1 MDPNLNLTRRD
12 KSSSHV
18 REPGRIYQ
26 AVVTSVRD
34 DGRVSIKIPMLG
46 LDAGPIM
53 PLDTTPSKRLSINDA
68 VSCMFSDMY
77 NSSLIIIGTSTQKA
91 DQYAPFESGVTRYQN
106 VAARNTVEV
115 SPSEGR
121 VVYLLDTDELQVY
134 NGTEWIT
141 VIDTGNSENIT
152 ASTLVATSA
161 SIGTLTVTGPSTLTV
176 IGSSNL
182 SSNTTIGTIT
192 PTELGYLDGVTS
204 GIQAQINLKAPS
216 ASPTF
221 TGVPAAPTASAGTN
235 TTQLAT
241 TEFVGAAVSVGMPT
255 GAIISFAGSAAP
267 TGWLLC
273 DGGSSGILRTT
284 YAALF
289 AVIGTTYG
297 AGDNSTTFN
306 VPDLR
311 GRVVAGKD
319 NMGGISANRLSASVS
334 GVTGTTLGA
343 VGGSQS
349 LTSHNHLQ
357 NSHNHVQDQH
367 SHTVPAHN
375 HGQTGHSH
383 SVGLTGTT
391 TFAAAGHTHAG
402 QGTLH
407 AAIGATNGDTAR
419 IGYIAGGVYADPST
433 YSIRATVGTR
443 LDGQAFN
450 HNTPVYGSTGG
461 NSANATVGVSES
473 SVNANIQEVAAV
485 VLNSIPATVGGTTN
499 QAQTATN
506 IATGAGA
513 SENVQPTI
521 ILNYIIKA

>member
-91 DQYAPFESGVTRYQN
+91 DQYAPFESGITRYQN
-106 VAARNTVEV
+106 VAARNAAEV

-152 ASTLVATSA
+152 ASTIAV
-161 SIGTLTVTGPSTLTV
+161 GTLTVST
-176 IGSSNL
+176 SA
-182 SSNTTIGTIT
+182 TIGDVSA
-192 PTELGYLDGVTS
+192 TEINYLNGVTS
-204 GIQAQINLKAPS
+204 NIQTQIDSKAPS
-216 ASPTF
+216 ASPSF
-221 TGVPAAPTASAGTN
+221 TGVPLAPTASAGTN

-241 TEFVGAAVSVGMPT
+241 TAFVGAAVSVGMPT
-255 GAIISFAGSAAP
+255 GAIIPFAGSTAP

-273 DGGSSGILRTT
+273 DGGSTGLLRTT

-297 AGDNSTTFN
+297 SGDGSTTFN

-319 NMGGISANRLSASVS
+319 NMGGVAANRITSAIS

-349 LTSHNHLQ
+349 LTSHNHTQ

-375 HGQTGHSH
+375 HVQTNHTHSN
-383 SVGLTGTT
+383 SLTGTT
-391 TFAAAGHTHAG
+391 TFAADGHTHAG
-402 QGTLH
+402 QGTL
-407 AAIGATNGDTAR
+407 AAAVGATNDSTNR
-419 IGYIAGGVYADPST
+419 IGHIAGSVISGAST
-433 YSIRATVGTR
+433 YSLQGTSA
-443 LDGQAFN
+443 LNGQSFN
-450 HNTPVYGSTGG
+450 HNSPVYGSTGG
-461 NSANATVGVSES
+461 NNVSATVGIS
-473 SVNANIQEVAAV
+473 NAGTTANLQDAPAV
-485 VLNSIPATVGGTTN
+485 TLGSIPATVGGTTN
-499 QAQTATN
+499 QATTATN
-506 IATGAGA
+506 NSTGAGS

-521 ILNYIIKA
+521 ILNYIIKV

>member
-106 VAARNTVEV
+106 VAARNAVEV

-121 VVYLLDTDELQVY
+121 VVYLLDTDELQIY

-152 ASTLVATSA
+152 VSTLVATTA
-161 SIGTLTVTGPSTLTV
+161 SVGTLTVTGPSTLTV

-204 GIQAQINLKAPS
+204 GIQAQINSKAPS

-255 GAIISFAGSAAP
+255 GAIIPFAGSTAP

-273 DGGSSGILRTT
+273 DGGSTGVFRTT

-297 AGDNSTTFN
+297 SGDGSTTFN

-319 NMGGISANRLSASVS
+319 NMGGVAANRLSASVS

-343 VGGSQS
+343 SGGSQS
-349 LTSHNHLQ
+349 LTSHNHTQ
-357 NSHNHVQDQH
+357 NSHNHTQD
-367 SHTVPAHN
+367 SHN
-375 HGQTGHSH
+375 HTQNSHNHTQDAHAHSNSLSSNTVAASGHVHGSG
-383 SVGLTGTT
+383 GL
-391 TFAAAGHTHAG
+391 
-402 QGTLH
+402 L
-407 AAIGATNGDTAR
+407 AAIGATSGSINR
-419 IGYIAGGVYADPST
+419 IGYVAGGISSGPFAT
-433 YSIRATVGTR
+433 YTVQGTFS
-443 LDGQAFN
+443 GAGETFS
-450 HNTPVYGSTGG
+450 HNTPVYGNTGAP
-461 NSANATVGVSES
+461 NADSVVAISNANAT
-473 SVNANIQEVAAV
+473 A
-485 VLNSIPATVGGTTN
+485 TN
-499 QAQTATN
+499 QAQTASNIATTATN
-506 IATGAGA
+506 QATTAMNNATGAGS

-521 ILNYIIKA
+521 ILNYIIKV